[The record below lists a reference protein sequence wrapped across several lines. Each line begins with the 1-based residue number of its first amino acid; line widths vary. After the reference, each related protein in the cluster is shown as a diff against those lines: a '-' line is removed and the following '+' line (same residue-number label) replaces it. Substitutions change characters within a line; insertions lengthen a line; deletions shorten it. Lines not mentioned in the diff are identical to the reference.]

1 MTWTDRIALLRIFL
15 AWLFGSILF
24 GYIVDK
30 LRRSAMPNI
39 VLVIITA
46 VMLIAG
52 SIRIERIGKRSDA
65 E

>member
-24 GYIVDK
+24 GYTVDK
-30 LRRSAMPNI
+30 FGRSAMTNI
-39 VLVIITA
+39 ILVIITA
-46 VMLIAG
+46 VMLVGGTAW
-52 SIRIERIGKRSDA
+52 IERIGRGDA

>member
-30 LRRSAMPNI
+30 FIQRIKNRRLRSA
-39 VLVIITA
+39 
-46 VMLIAG
+46 
-52 SIRIERIGKRSDA
+52 KRRR
-65 E
+65 